1 MPPLPSELP
10 GYQFCTVEYLIS
22 ASSSATSSTTAA
34 CNWFSSRC
42 GAAFEVADV
51 SALVGDDQRALE
63 LSGVALVDA
72 EIGRQ
77 LHRAANAG
85 RHVDERTVGEYRR
98 VQGREEIVRCRH
110 HGAEIFFDEIGMLAD
125 RLRDRHADHAGLL
138 QLLLERG

>member
-22 ASSSATSSTTAA
+22 ASSSVTSSTTAA

-42 GAAFEVADV
+42 RGGAAFEVADIG
-51 SALVGDDQRALE
+51 ALVGDDQRPLE

-77 LHRAANAG
+77 LHRAAHAR
-85 RHVDERTVGEYRR
+85 RHVDERAVGKHRR
-98 VQGREEIVRCRH
+98 VQSGKIIVRGRH
-110 HGAEIFFDEIGMLAD
+110 HSAK
-125 RLRDRHADHAGLL
+125 
-138 QLLLERG
+138 